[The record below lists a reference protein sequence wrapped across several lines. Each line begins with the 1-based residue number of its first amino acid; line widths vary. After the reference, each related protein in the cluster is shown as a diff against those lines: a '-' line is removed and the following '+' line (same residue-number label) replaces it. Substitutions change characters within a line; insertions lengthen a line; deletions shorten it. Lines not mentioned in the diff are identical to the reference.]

1 MRTTYLIW
9 LEWPEKCFRIDAEA
23 LRFLREL
30 VGNGVKGSGVRGQ
43 ELGVRVS
50 APCGCSQP
58 IGTRASR
65 ATARPSQELG
75 VRVVRARSEGE
86 FLKLLPKA
94 THVITWHFN
103 KDWYDLAPNLK
114 LVATPSAGRE
124 LVDHAA
130 APEGV
135 TVHFGAYHGS
145 IIAEAVI
152 GFIFA
157 WAHGFF
163 RPELAAA
170 DARGQAWV
178 KTWPRA
184 LLGDK
189 CSQVAGSKA
198 VIVGYGRIG
207 KTIGAKLQALGV
219 EVEGFG
225 RKNLDKLPV
234 ALKKAAW
241 LILALPSDTGT
252 DNFVDSKLI
261 AKLSRNCVIINIGRG
276 NAIDEGALL
285 KALQS
290 GRIAGA
296 YLDVFHNEPGPLFK
310 VGAAKSGGI
319 LMLPKRKLPW
329 NLIRMPHSSAFCGE
343 YLKMC
348 FEELKNDGLI

>member
-1 MRTTYLIW
+1 MRNTYLIW
-9 LEWPEKCFRIDAEA
+9 LEWPEKCFRIDTEA

-30 VGNGVKGSGVRGQ
+30 VGEKREEGRGMRD
-43 ELGVRVS
+43 ERRV
-50 APCGCSQP
+50 
-58 IGTRASR
+58 
-65 ATARPSQELG
+65 L
-75 VRVVRARSEGE
+75 RARSEAE
-86 FLKLLPKA
+86 FLKLLPKS

-103 KDWYDLAPNLK
+103 KGWYALAPNLK

-124 LVDHAA
+124 LVDYAA

-135 TVHFGAYHGS
+135 TVHFGAYHGA

-163 RPELAAA
+163 RPELALA
-170 DARGQAWV
+170 DARGKAWA

-189 CSQVAGSKA
+189 CSLVAGSKA

-207 KTIGAKLQALGV
+207 KTIGAKLESLGV

-225 RKNLDKLPV
+225 RKNLDKLS
-234 ALKKAAW
+234 ASLKNAAW

-252 DNFVDSKLI
+252 DNFVNAKLI
-261 AKLSRNCVIINIGRG
+261 AKLPRNCVIINIGRG
-276 NAIDEGALL
+276 NAVDEIALL
-285 KALQS
+285 EALES

-296 YLDVFHNEPGPLFK
+296 YLDVFHNEPGPLAK
-310 VGAAKSGGI
+310 VGSAKGKGI
-319 LMLPKRKLPW
+319 LSLPKRKLPW

>member
-1 MRTTYLIW
+1 MRNFYLVW

-30 VGNGVKGSGVRGQ
+30 TGKREKGKGKREERKGKREEGRGNREKGKGKREKGM
-43 ELGVRVS
+43 
-50 APCGCSQP
+50 
-58 IGTRASR
+58 
-65 ATARPSQELG
+65 
-75 VRVVRARSEGE
+75 VVRARSEGE

-94 THVITWHFN
+94 THVITWHFH
-103 KDWYDLAPNLK
+103 KDWYSKAPNLK

-124 LVDHAA
+124 LVDYSA

-135 TVHFGAYHGS
+135 TVHFGAYHGA

-152 GFIFA
+152 GFVFA

-170 DARGQAWV
+170 DLRGNTWV

-189 CSQVAGSKA
+189 CSLVAGTKA

-207 KTIGAKLQALGV
+207 KAIGAKLEALGV

-225 RKNLDKLPV
+225 RSNLEKLPQ

-252 DNFVDSKLI
+252 DNFVDARLISKLP
-261 AKLSRNCVIINIGRG
+261 RNCVVINIGRG
-276 NAIDEGALL
+276 NAIDESSLV
-285 KALQS
+285 KALES

-310 VGAAKSGGI
+310 VGSAGKGGI
-319 LMLPKRKLPW
+319 LTLPKRKLPW
-329 NLIRMPHSSAFCGE
+329 NLVRMPHSSAFCGE